1 MVHTFSTMLPLGTKA
16 PEFKLRDVVS
26 GAWFSLNDLQSDK
39 ATVFIFMCNHC
50 PYVKHYNE
58 EIAALSHEY
67 QQKGI
72 VFAGISANDAAAFPD
87 DAPEKLKEQAQ
98 SFGFDFPYLYDE
110 TQQVAKAYKAA
121 CTPDFFVFDKE
132 LKLVYRGQL
141 DDSRPKN
148 ELPVSGKDLR
158 QALDAILKGQ
168 PTASEQFPAS
178 GCNIKWKAGVSPF

>member
-1 MVHTFSTMLPLGTKA
+1 MVHTFSTMMPLGTEA
-16 PEFKLRDVVS
+16 SDFKLRDVVS
-26 GAWFSLNDLQSDK
+26 GNWYSLKDLRSDK

-58 EIAALSHEY
+58 EIAALSQEY

-72 VFAGISANDAAAFPD
+72 VFAGISANDAEAFPD
-87 DAPEKLKEQAQ
+87 DSPEKLKEQAQ
-98 SFGFDFPYLYDE
+98 NFGFDFPYLYDE

-132 LKLVYRGQL
+132 MKLAYRGQL

-148 ELPVSGKDLR
+148 KLPVTGKDLR
-158 QALDAILKGQ
+158 EALDAILKGQ
-168 PTASEQFPAS
+168 ATASEQFPAS